1 MKKGFLVLSALA
13 LLACSACT
21 IKVIPIPGDNSQP
34 SSEQTSENPQGGSQ
48 GGTSQGGTSQGGTS
62 QGGTSQGGGSQT
74 SGHDG
79 KSVATA
85 YTVDELLANVNFTTT
100 PSTEIY
106 YVTGTCV
113 ATDEYVDA
121 TNHRY
126 SYYFEGHTKSDAK
139 PFQMYSGV
147 FADTSKTPA
156 SLAGCTITFHGKA
169 FIFQKDGQPDIYE
182 IGYKKDVADNPVIDA
197 ISGEST
203 TPTTSESQGGQTSE
217 SQGGGSST
225 TSNGIAGA
233 NAATTG
239 SFEGASKISLDFTN
253 DSLGNMPIGDTP
265 LTQKATV
272 NDIEYSLVNST
283 MHAKP
288 SQGTVTTSYFVLY
301 GKKAEKAASLANVTA
316 INNIVGVEIVMPDG
330 GSSVSD
336 RAPIVVDFGT
346 SALGATTL
354 TGGQTGGPGITLR
367 AYVASGFTASHF
379 SISCVQGV
387 SSTNKASWYNA
398 TISEINIYYAA

>member
-1 MKKGFLVLSALA
+1 MKKGLLILSALA
-13 LLACSACT
+13 VFACSACT
-21 IKVIPIPGDNSQP
+21 IKVFSNSQP
-34 SSEQTSENPQGGSQ
+34 ASEQTSENPQGGSQ
-48 GGTSQGGTSQGGTS
+48 QGGSQGGTSQGGTS

-113 ATDEYVDA
+113 AADEYVDA

-169 FIFQKDGQPDIYE
+169 FIFQKDGQPNIYE

-203 TPTTSESQGGQTSE
+203 TPTTSESQPGQTSE
-217 SQGGGSST
+217 SQGGQTADYLGAHASQT
-225 TSNGIAGA
+225 GEVPAGA
-233 NAATTG
+233 QTI
-239 SFEGASKISLDFTN
+239 SFDFTTMT
-253 DSLGNMPIGDTP
+253 SFGDMP
-265 LTQKATV
+265 LTSKTEKCY
-272 NDIEYSLVNST
+272 D
-283 MHAKP
+283 
-288 SQGTVTTSYFVLY
+288 GTVTAQEKDWNYGNASFHTSDTNNPQAYLALYAKEAKAVAYFGNKTSL
-301 GKKAEKAASLANVTA
+301 GKIVKVAFTLTSNASTNAKYV
-316 INNIVGVEIVMPDG
+316 I
-330 GSSVSD
+330 
-336 RAPIVVDFGT
+336 DFGQ
-346 SALGATTL
+346 SALSASTSGSGLQVTQAGNELYVEPGFNAT
-354 TGGQTGGPGITLR
+354 
-367 AYVASGFTASHF
+367 HF
-379 SISCVQGV
+379 AICARQGV
-387 SSTNKASWYNA
+387 SSTGKASWYN
-398 TISEINIYYAA
+398 INIATLTVTYVAA